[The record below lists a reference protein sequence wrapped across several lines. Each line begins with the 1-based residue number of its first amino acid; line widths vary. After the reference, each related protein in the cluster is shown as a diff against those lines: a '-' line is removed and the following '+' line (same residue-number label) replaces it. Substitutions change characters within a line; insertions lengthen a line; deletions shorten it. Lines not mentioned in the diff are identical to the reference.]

1 MSRDVSLD
9 VARGIPI
16 VCVVLGHGDYF
27 GAPAEMVNA
36 IFTFHMPLFFVLSG
50 FLTSP
55 EGRPDARYV
64 RKCARSLLLPYAV
77 TCAITLLLYAVRT
90 LLFWPEGLLD
100 VLSTMGIASLY
111 GSGTTIVPLPD
122 GVTMI
127 GAIWFLPALF
137 WAKLLLAAA
146 NGSPFPLVAVLCLFV
161 AGYASTNVLW
171 LPLDMQ
177 AGACAA
183 LFLYL
188 GQRIREKGVL
198 SPGGLH
204 PLLWAAAAGMWLTCV
219 GLGGKLTMAANY
231 YPNGPIVDVLGGLCG
246 AMCVIR
252 LSGIACRMAPKA
264 FAPLAWLGTMT
275 LPIFCMHLVEMDVFL
290 WDKAIEM
297 LAGLPV
303 PVWVSAL
310 VVRCMLIAIMCG
322 ILYALPRPISGVFY
336 RTRTT

>member
-1 MSRDVSLD
+1 MSRDASLD
-9 VARGIPI
+9 VARGIAI

-50 FLTSP
+50 FLASP
-55 EGRPDARYV
+55 EARPDARYV
-64 RKCARSLLLPYAV
+64 GKCARSLLLPYAV
-77 TCAITLLLYAVRT
+77 TCAITLSLYAVRT

-146 NGSPFPLVAVLCLFV
+146 NRSPFPLAAVLCLFV

-171 LPLDMQ
+171 LPLDIQ

-188 GQRIREKGVL
+188 GQRIREKDVL

-204 PLLWAAAAGMWLTCV
+204 PLLWAAAAGMWLTCL
-219 GLGGKLTMAANY
+219 GLGGQADDGGKLLSKWPGRRRAWRAVW
-231 YPNGPIVDVLGGLCG
+231 GDVRHQAVRDCLSHG
-246 AMCVIR
+246 AEGVR
-252 LSGIACRMAPKA
+252 PAVLARHDNAPHLLH
-264 FAPLAWLGTMT
+264 AP
-275 LPIFCMHLVEMDVFL
+275 
-290 WDKAIEM
+290 
-297 LAGLPV
+297 
-303 PVWVSAL
+303 
-310 VVRCMLIAIMCG
+310 R
-322 ILYALPRPISGVFY
+322 
-336 RTRTT
+336 